1 MSLLYYGE
9 TWITESCAQVC
20 QDIMQD
26 LKIAVQLDGK
36 FNPKEEKWRMI
47 GIKREPIEAENDND
61 GTNNGATTAADLKT
75 ENCHDLT
82 SFFPPKLERNIKLE
96 PPDSGDENL
105 AGNES
110 VSVTPAGEINTYVYI
125 GYLPST
131 YI

>member
-26 LKIAVQLDGK
+26 LKIAVQLDGQ
-36 FNPKEEKWRMI
+36 FNPKEEKLRI
-47 GIKREPIEAENDND
+47 GIKREPIEENND
-61 GTNNGATTAADLKT
+61 TGSATAADLKT
-75 ENCHDLT
+75 EN
-82 SFFPPKLERNIKLE
+82 FPKLERNIKLE